1 MRATNEGRRAT
12 DFPIMSGNRSDKE
25 LAYLHDLY
33 VATDWGE
40 RFAELIDEHVRL
52 PKEGRALYVAAGT
65 GGHALKLTER
75 AGADVTLIGVDEHAE
90 RVEIARAKA
99 AAAKLEDQADFR
111 TTQLEALA
119 FEDGQFELVVAD
131 ASMVAPERLP
141 EILGEMVRVAAP
153 GATVALNLATA
164 SSYGEFFSIYWEAL
178 GNAGLADESS
188 VVEELINR
196 LPTVSD
202 AKLMAEREG
211 LEDVR
216 SFTSIEEF
224 DFATGEEFL
233 SAPLVRDFLLKDW
246 LEPLADPG
254 CHERVL
260 SSVSGL
266 IDDERHESDFALSVK
281 ATLVLGR
288 KSA

>member
-1 MRATNEGRRAT
+1 
-12 DFPIMSGNRSDKE
+12 MSESRSDKE

-40 RFAELIDEHVRL
+40 RFAGLIDEHVRL

-65 GGHALKLTER
+65 GGHALKLAER

-99 AAAKLEDQADFR
+99 AAAKLDDQAEFR

-131 ASMVAPERLP
+131 ASMIAPERLP
-141 EILGEMVRVAAP
+141 EVLAEVVRVAAP
-153 GATVALNLATA
+153 GGTVALNLPTA

-178 GNAGLADESS
+178 AGAGLSDEAGI
-188 VVEELINR
+188 VEELIKR

-202 AKLMAEREG
+202 VESLAGREG
-211 LEDVR
+211 IEDVR
-216 SFTSIEEF
+216 SWTSVEEF
-224 DFATGEEFL
+224 GFASAEEFL
-233 SAPLVRDFLLKDW
+233 GAPLVSDFLLKDW

-254 CHERVL
+254 SRGRVL
-260 SSVSGL
+260 SSISAI
-266 IDDERHESDFALSVK
+266 IDEERSESDFVLSIK
-281 ATLVLGR
+281 ATLVTGR
-288 KSA
+288 RTR

>member
-1 MRATNEGRRAT
+1 
-12 DFPIMSGNRSDKE
+12 MSENRSDKE

-33 VATDWGE
+33 VAADWGE
-40 RFAELIDEHVRL
+40 RFAEMIDEHVRL

-75 AGADVTLIGVDEHAE
+75 AGMDVTLIGVDEHAE

-99 AAAKLEDQADFR
+99 AAARLEDQAEFR

-131 ASMVAPERLP
+131 ASMIAPERLP

-153 GATVALNLATA
+153 GGTVALNLPTA

-178 GNAGLADESS
+178 GNAGLAEEAPL
-188 VVEELINR
+188 VEELINR
-196 LPTVSD
+196 LPTVTD
-202 AKLMAEREG
+202 TKLLAEREG

-216 SFTSIEEF
+216 SFTNIEEF
-224 DFATGEEFL
+224 HFASAEVFL

-246 LEPLADPG
+246 LEPLADEAT
-254 CHERVL
+254 HERVL
-260 SSVSGL
+260 SSISEL
-266 IDDERHESDFALSVK
+266 IDDERHESEFALSIK
-281 ATLVLGR
+281 ATLVIGQKTR
-288 KSA
+288 

>member
-1 MRATNEGRRAT
+1 MGE
-12 DFPIMSGNRSDKE
+12 NRSDKE

-40 RFAELIDEHVRL
+40 RFAELIDEHVKL

-99 AAAKLEDQADFR
+99 AAAKLEDSADFR
-111 TTQLEALA
+111 TSQLEALD
-119 FEDGQFELVVAD
+119 FEDDQFELVVAD
-131 ASMVAPERLP
+131 ASLVAPERLP
-141 EILGEMVRVAAP
+141 EVLAEMVRVAAP
-153 GATVALNLATA
+153 GATVALSLATA

-178 GNAGLADESS
+178 GNAGLADEAP

-202 AKLMAEREG
+202 AKLLAAREG

-216 SFTSIEEF
+216 SFTSIQEF

-246 LEPLADPG
+246 LEPLADPETHG
-254 CHERVL
+254 RVL
-260 SSVSGL
+260 ASISEL

-281 ATLVLGR
+281 STIVIGQKAR
-288 KSA
+288 

>member
-1 MRATNEGRRAT
+1 
-12 DFPIMSGNRSDKE
+12 MSGNRSDKE

-40 RFAELIDEHVRL
+40 RFAEMIDEHVML
-52 PKEGRALYVAAGT
+52 PKEGRALYVGSGT

-75 AGADVTLIGVDEHAE
+75 AGADVTLVGVDEHAE

-99 AAAKLEDQADFR
+99 TAAKLQDRTEFR
-111 TTQLEALA
+111 ATQLEALA
-119 FEDGQFELVVAD
+119 FEDEQFELVVAD

-141 EILGEMVRVAAP
+141 EILSEMVRVATP
-153 GATVALNLATA
+153 GGTVALNLATA

-178 GNAGLADESS
+178 GNAGLADEAPL
-188 VVEELINR
+188 VEDLINR

-202 AKLMAEREG
+202 TKLLAEREG

-216 SFTSIEEF
+216 SFTRIEEF

-246 LEPLADPG
+246 LEPLADPAT
-254 CHERVL
+254 HERVL
-260 SSVSGL
+260 SSISEL
-266 IDDERHESDFALSVK
+266 IDDERHESDFALSIK
-281 ATLVLGR
+281 ATLVVGQ
-288 KSA
+288 KSK